1 MKKRIVFI
9 LAQLF
14 PRFFIKKGFSFLT
27 TPGQQKIR
35 PHEKAIIRQAIKTEL
50 NFKHFIIQCY
60 RWGTGSKVI
69 LLVHGWEGHA
79 GNFSDI
85 IPKLVESNFTVYA
98 FDGPGHGAST
108 LGATSLF
115 DFQKLT
121 ALLVEQFSA
130 TYVLSHSFG
139 SVAALT
145 ALGSNPQLIIERYV
159 GITVPNKFNERI
171 AEMIEYFGL
180 PNKIFRGIVQKIEHE
195 LGVKVADL
203 NVEDFAPK
211 SSVKKALF
219 LHDKNDRVL
228 PIERS
233 IEVAKKW
240 KVAQLETVEGTGHY
254 KILRTPKVIDRIVCF
269 LSS

>member
-1 MKKRIVFI
+1 MKKRIVFVF
-9 LAQLF
+9 AQLF
-14 PRFFIKKGFSFLT
+14 PRFFIQKGFKFIT
-27 TPGQQKIR
+27 TPMQKKIR
-35 PHEKAIIRQAIKTEL
+35 SHEKTILLQAIKTKL
-50 NFKHFIIQCY
+50 NFKHFTIQCY
-60 RWGTGSKVI
+60 RWGTGRKVI

-108 LGATSLF
+108 LGTTSLF
-115 DFQKLT
+115 EYQELT
-121 ALLVEQFSA
+121 TQLIEQFSA

-145 ALGSNPQLIIERYV
+145 ALGSTPRLIIERYV

-171 AEMIEYFGL
+171 AEMMEYLGL
-180 PNKIFRGIVQKIEHE
+180 PNKIFLGVTQKIENE

-211 SSVKKALF
+211 SSIKKALF

-240 KVAQLETVEGTGHY
+240 KVAQLEVVEGTGHY
-254 KILRTPKVIDRIVCF
+254 KILRTPKVIDRIVEF
-269 LSS
+269 LSD